1 MEQDDARN
9 ENGLER
15 RTESVS
21 RRMFLKAAGRLG
33 ALLAVGSAALSL
45 DAAAQTA
52 QMPASTPVSTP
63 AASPP
68 ASELPGPVVSNAAVI
83 AEKDP
88 VMKVLTE
95 RPLTANA
102 TAENL
107 NDAVTP
113 ANRLFIRNNLL
124 TPDLQAAGHTLT
136 IKGLVDKQV
145 TLTYDDLKKTFPAVT
160 AQGMLECAGSGR
172 TAFSP
177 LPKGTPWNPSGGYGC
192 PKWTGAR
199 LRDILKAAG
208 VKPGAVHVAFF
219 GADFGEL
226 PTAKPVVRS
235 IPMSKAME
243 PNTLVAWAINGE
255 PLPKVHG
262 FPLRMI
268 VPGWV
273 GSASIKWL
281 VGIEVLDA
289 PFKGTYMD
297 DSYRVPAH
305 PIAPG
310 EKMPKETIST
320 EAWPVKSVITM
331 PAPGARFK
339 AGDKLS
345 IAGKAWAGDNAV
357 TKVEISL
364 DEGVTWKQATLA
376 KPGDKYAWRVFTF
389 SAQPKRQG
397 YVTIVARATD
407 SKGNV
412 QPIVAAWNPLG
423 YFWNGIHRVGVTV
436 ENA

>member
-1 MEQDDARN
+1 
-9 ENGLER
+9 
-15 RTESVS
+15 
-21 RRMFLKAAGRLG
+21 MFLKSAGRLG
-33 ALLAVGSAALSL
+33 ALLAVGSAAYSL
-45 DAAAQTA
+45 DAAAQMA
-52 QMPASTPVSTP
+52 QTPASMPVSTP
-63 AASPP
+63 AATPEAP
-68 ASELPGPVVSNAAVI
+68 ALPGPVVSNAAVF

-107 NDAVTP
+107 NDSVTP
-113 ANRLFIRNNLL
+113 TNRLFIRNNLL

-136 IKGLVDKQV
+136 IKGLVDKQM
-145 TLTYDDLKKTFPAVT
+145 TLTFDDLKNNFPAATV
-160 AQGMLECAGSGR
+160 QGMLECAGSGR

-192 PKWTGAR
+192 PKWTGVR
-199 LRDILKAAG
+199 LRDVLKAAG
-208 VKPGAVHVAFF
+208 VKPSAVHVASF

-262 FPLRMI
+262 FPLRMV

-281 VGIEVLDA
+281 TGIEVLDA
-289 PFKGTYMD
+289 PFRGTYMD

-310 EKMPKETIST
+310 EKMPKETVST
-320 EAWPVKSVITM
+320 EAWPVKSVITL
-331 PAPGARFK
+331 PAPGAKFK
-339 AGDKLS
+339 LGGS
-345 IAGKAWAGDNAV
+345 IAVAGKAWAGENGIL
-357 TKVEISL
+357 KVEISL
-364 DEGVTWKQATLA
+364 DEGATWKQAALA
-376 KPGDKYAWRVFTF
+376 KPGDKYAWRQFSFTTK
-389 SAQPKRQG
+389 PRREG
-397 YVTIVARATD
+397 YMTILARATD

-436 ENA
+436 EKA

>member
-1 MEQDDARN
+1 
-9 ENGLER
+9 
-15 RTESVS
+15 
-21 RRMFLKAAGRLG
+21 MFLRSAGRLG
-33 ALLAVGSAALSL
+33 ALLAVGSAAFGL
-45 DAAAQTA
+45 DATAQTA
-52 QMPASTPVSTP
+52 QTPASAPVASP
-63 AASPP
+63 AAAPP
-68 ASELPGPVVSNAAVI
+68 AAPLPGPVVPNAAII

-88 VMKVLTE
+88 LMKVLTE
-95 RPLTANA
+95 RPLTANV

-113 ANRLFIRNNLL
+113 TSRLFIRNNLL

-136 IKGLVDKQV
+136 VKGLVDKEI
-145 TLTYDDLKKTFPAVT
+145 TFTFDDLKVRFPAVT
-160 AQGMLECAGSGR
+160 VQGMLECAGSGR

-177 LPKGTPWNPSGGYGC
+177 VPKGTPWNPSGGYGC

-235 IPMSKAME
+235 IPMSKALE
-243 PNTLVAWAINGE
+243 PNTLVAWAVNGE

-262 FPLRMI
+262 FPLRTV

-281 VGIEVLDA
+281 MGIEVLDA

-305 PIAPG
+305 PVAPG
-310 EKMPKETIST
+310 EKMPKETVST
-320 EAWPVKSVITM
+320 EAWPVKSVITS
-331 PAPGARFK
+331 PAPGVKFK
-339 AGDKLS
+339 FGES
-345 IAGKAWAGDNAV
+345 IAVAGKAWAGENSI

-364 DEGVTWKQATLA
+364 DEGMTWKQATLA
-376 KPGDKYAWRVFTF
+376 KPGDKYAWRIFTF
-389 SAQPKRQG
+389 AAKPKHQG
-397 YVTIVARATD
+397 YLTILARATD

-412 QPIVAAWNPLG
+412 QPIAAAWNPLG

-436 ENA
+436 EQA

>member
-1 MEQDDARN
+1 MDSYDGPNADLEQGKKDVVT
-9 ENGLER
+9 R
-15 RTESVS
+15 RV
-21 RRMFLKAAGRLG
+21 FLKSAGRLG
-33 ALLAVGSAALSL
+33 AILAVGSAAIAL

-52 QMPASTPVSTP
+52 QMPASSPTSSP
-63 AASPP
+63 AP
-68 ASELPGPVVSNAAVI
+68 APTLPGPVVPNAAVI

-95 RPLTANA
+95 RPLTANV

-107 NDAVTP
+107 SDAVTP
-113 ANRLFIRNNLL
+113 TNRLFIRNNLL
-124 TPDLQAAGHTLT
+124 TPELQEAGHTLT
-136 IKGLVDKQV
+136 IKGLVDKPM
-145 TLTYDDLKKTFPAVT
+145 TLTFDDLKKTFPAVT
-160 AQGMLECAGSGR
+160 VQGMLECAGSGR

-192 PKWTGAR
+192 PRWTGAR
-199 LRDILKAAG
+199 LREILKAAG
-208 VKPGAVHVAFF
+208 VKSGAVHVAFF

-226 PTAKPVVRS
+226 PTAPPVARS
-235 IPMSKAME
+235 IPMSKALE

-262 FPLRMI
+262 FPLRMM

-273 GSASIKWL
+273 GSASTKWL

-305 PIAPG
+305 PVAPG
-310 EKMPKETIST
+310 EKMPKESVST
-320 EAWPVKSVITM
+320 EAWPVKSVITA
-331 PAPGARFK
+331 PAPGAKFK
-339 AGDKLS
+339 IGDS
-345 IAGKAWAGDNAV
+345 IAVAGKAWAGENSI

-364 DEGVTWKQATLA
+364 DEGVSWTRATLA
-376 KPGDKYAWRVFTF
+376 KPGDKYAWRLF
-389 SAQPKRQG
+389 SYTVQPRRQG
-397 YVTIVARATD
+397 YMTILARATD
-407 SKGNV
+407 SKGIV
-412 QPIVAAWNPLG
+412 QPIVATWNPLG

-436 ENA
+436 EKV

>member
-1 MEQDDARN
+1 MDSYDGPNADLEQGKKDVVT
-9 ENGLER
+9 R
-15 RTESVS
+15 RV
-21 RRMFLKAAGRLG
+21 FLKSAGRLG
-33 ALLAVGSAALSL
+33 AILAVGSAAIAL

-52 QMPASTPVSTP
+52 QMPASSPTSSP
-63 AASPP
+63 AP
-68 ASELPGPVVSNAAVI
+68 APTLPGPVVPNAAVI

-95 RPLTANA
+95 RPLTANV

-107 NDAVTP
+107 SDAVTP
-113 ANRLFIRNNLL
+113 TNRLFIRNNLL
-124 TPDLQAAGHTLT
+124 TPELQEAGHTLT
-136 IKGLVDKQV
+136 IKGLVDKPM
-145 TLTYDDLKKTFPAVT
+145 TLTFDDLKKTFPAVT
-160 AQGMLECAGSGR
+160 VQGMLECAGSGR

-192 PKWTGAR
+192 PRWTGAR
-199 LRDILKAAG
+199 LREILKAAG
-208 VKPGAVHVAFF
+208 VKSGAVHVAFF

-226 PTAKPVVRS
+226 PTAPPVARS
-235 IPMSKAME
+235 IPMSKALE

-262 FPLRMI
+262 FPLRMM

-273 GSASIKWL
+273 GSASTKWL

-305 PIAPG
+305 PVAPG
-310 EKMPKETIST
+310 EKMPKESVST
-320 EAWPVKSVITM
+320 EAWPVKSVITA
-331 PAPGARFK
+331 PAPGAKFK
-339 AGDKLS
+339 IGDS
-345 IAGKAWAGDNAV
+345 IAVAGKAWAGENSI

-364 DEGVTWKQATLA
+364 DEGVSWTRATLA
-376 KPGDKYAWRVFTF
+376 KPGDKYAWRLF
-389 SAQPKRQG
+389 SYTVQPRRQG
-397 YVTIVARATD
+397 YMTILARATD
-407 SKGNV
+407 SKGIV
-412 QPIVAAWNPLG
+412 QPIVATWNPLG

-436 ENA
+436 EKA

>member
-1 MEQDDARN
+1 MGQDDARN
-9 ENGLER
+9 DGKTGK
-15 RTESVS
+15 RTDIVS
-21 RRMFLKAAGRLG
+21 RRMFLKSAGRLG

-45 DAAAQTA
+45 DAAAQT
-52 QMPASTPVSTP
+52 PASAPT
-63 AASPP
+63 ASPAP
-68 ASELPGPVVSNAAVI
+68 APELPGPVVSNAAII

-95 RPLTANA
+95 RPLTANV

-136 IKGLVDKQV
+136 VRGLVEHERTFTFDE
-145 TLTYDDLKKTFPAVT
+145 LKT
-160 AQGMLECAGSGR
+160 AFTAATMQGMLECAGSGR

-235 IPMSKAME
+235 IPMSKALE

-281 VGIEVLDA
+281 RGIEVLDA

-305 PIAPG
+305 PLAPG
-310 EKMPKETIST
+310 EKMPTETVST
-320 EAWPVKSVITM
+320 ESWPVKSVITL
-331 PAPGARFK
+331 PAPGAKFK
-339 AGDKLS
+339 IGDRIS
-345 IAGKAWAGDNAV
+345 VAGKAWAGENSI
-357 TKVEISL
+357 TRVEISL
-364 DEGVTWKQATLA
+364 DEGATWKQAALA
-376 KPGDKYAWRVFTF
+376 KPGDKYAWRGFTF
-389 SAQPKRQG
+389 SALPKRQG
-397 YVTIVARATD
+397 YVTILARATD

-436 ENA
+436 EKA

>member
-1 MEQDDARN
+1 MDSYDGPNADLEQGKKDVVT
-9 ENGLER
+9 R
-15 RTESVS
+15 RV
-21 RRMFLKAAGRLG
+21 FLKSAGRLG
-33 ALLAVGSAALSL
+33 AILAVGSAAIAL

-52 QMPASTPVSTP
+52 QMPASSPTSSP
-63 AASPP
+63 AP
-68 ASELPGPVVSNAAVI
+68 APTLPGPVVPNAAVI

-95 RPLTANA
+95 RPLTANV

-107 NDAVTP
+107 SDAVTP
-113 ANRLFIRNNLL
+113 TNRLFIRNNLL
-124 TPDLQAAGHTLT
+124 TPELQEAGHTLT
-136 IKGLVDKQV
+136 IKGLVDKPM
-145 TLTYDDLKKTFPAVT
+145 TLTFDDLKKTFPAVT
-160 AQGMLECAGSGR
+160 VQGMLECAGSGR

-192 PKWTGAR
+192 PRWTGAR
-199 LRDILKAAG
+199 LREILKAAG
-208 VKPGAVHVAFF
+208 VKSGAVHVAFF

-226 PTAKPVVRS
+226 PTAPPVARS
-235 IPMSKAME
+235 IPMSKALE

-262 FPLRMI
+262 FPLRMM

-273 GSASIKWL
+273 GSASTKWL

-305 PIAPG
+305 PVAPG
-310 EKMPKETIST
+310 EKMPKESVST
-320 EAWPVKSVITM
+320 EAWPVKSVITA
-331 PAPGARFK
+331 PAPGAKFK
-339 AGDKLS
+339 IGDS
-345 IAGKAWAGDNAV
+345 IVVAGKAWAGENSI

-364 DEGVTWKQATLA
+364 DEGVSWTRATLA
-376 KPGDKYAWRVFTF
+376 KPGDKYAWRLF
-389 SAQPKRQG
+389 SYTVQPRRQG
-397 YVTIVARATD
+397 YMTILARATD
-407 SKGNV
+407 SKGIV
-412 QPIVAAWNPLG
+412 QPIVATWNPLG

-436 ENA
+436 EKV

>member
-1 MEQDDARN
+1 
-9 ENGLER
+9 
-15 RTESVS
+15 
-21 RRMFLKAAGRLG
+21 MFIKSAGRLG
-33 ALLAVGSAALSL
+33 AFLALGSAALSL

-52 QMPASTPVSTP
+52 PASAPASAPTATP
-63 AASPP
+63 AAPP
-68 ASELPGPVVSNAAVI
+68 LPGPVVPNTAVI

-88 VMKVLTE
+88 LMKVLTE
-95 RPLTANA
+95 RPLTANV

-113 ANRLFIRNNLL
+113 ASRLFIRNNLL

-136 IKGLVDKQV
+136 IRGLVEKQM
-145 TLTYDDLKKTFPAVT
+145 TLTFDELKSAFAAVT
-160 AQGMLECAGSGR
+160 VQGMLECAGSGR

-199 LRDILKAAG
+199 LRDVLKAAG

-226 PTAKPVVRS
+226 PTAPPVVRS
-235 IPMSKAME
+235 IPLSKAME

-262 FPLRMI
+262 FPLRAI

-273 GSASIKWL
+273 GSASTKWL
-281 VGIEVLDA
+281 AGIEVLDA

-305 PIAPG
+305 PVAPG
-310 EKMPKETIST
+310 EKMPKESIST
-320 EAWPVKSVITM
+320 EAWPVKSVITA
-331 PAPGARFK
+331 PAPGAKFRIGERI
-339 AGDKLS
+339 AV
-345 IAGKAWAGDNAV
+345 AGKAWAGENGIV
-357 TKVEISL
+357 KVEISL
-364 DEGVTWKQATLA
+364 DEGATWKRAALA
-376 KPGDKYAWRVFTF
+376 KPGDKYAWRLFTYDV
-389 SAQPKRQG
+389 QPQRQG
-397 YVTIVARATD
+397 YLTILARATD
-407 SKGNV
+407 SRGNV

-436 ENA
+436 EKA

>member
-1 MEQDDARN
+1 MDSYNASNADLEQGKKDVVT
-9 ENGLER
+9 R
-15 RTESVS
+15 RV
-21 RRMFLKAAGRLG
+21 FLKSAGRLG
-33 ALLAVGSAALSL
+33 ALLAVGSASLTL
-45 DAAAQTA
+45 DAVAQTA
-52 QMPASTPVSTP
+52 QTPVSTP
-63 AASPP
+63 ASSPSATP
-68 ASELPGPVVSNAAVI
+68 AAAPLPGPVVPNAAII

-95 RPLTANA
+95 RPLTANV

-113 ANRLFIRNNLL
+113 TNRLFIRNNLL

-136 IKGLVDKQV
+136 IKGLVDKQM
-145 TLTYDDLKKTFPAVT
+145 TLTLDDLQKTFPAVT
-160 AQGMLECAGSGR
+160 VQGMLECAGSGR

-208 VKPGAVHVAFF
+208 VKPAAVHVAFF

-226 PTAKPVVRS
+226 PTAPPVVRS
-235 IPMSKAME
+235 IPMSKALE

-262 FPLRMI
+262 FPLRTI

-273 GSASIKWL
+273 GSASTKWL

-305 PIAPG
+305 PVAPG
-310 EKMPKETIST
+310 EKMPKDSVST
-320 EAWPVKSVITM
+320 EAWPVKSVITA
-331 PAPGARFK
+331 PAPGAKFK
-339 AGDKLS
+339 MGDS
-345 IAGKAWAGDNAV
+345 IAVAGKAWAGENSI

-364 DEGVTWKQATLA
+364 DEGVTWKRAAMA
-376 KPGDKYAWRVFTF
+376 KPGDKYAWRLF
-389 SAQPKRQG
+389 SHTVQPQRQG
-397 YVTIVARATD
+397 HLTIIARATD

-436 ENA
+436 EKV

>member
-1 MEQDDARN
+1 
-9 ENGLER
+9 
-15 RTESVS
+15 
-21 RRMFLKAAGRLG
+21 MFLKSAGRLG
-33 ALLAVGSAALSL
+33 ALLAVGSAALNL
-45 DAAAQTA
+45 EATAQT
-52 QMPASTPVSTP
+52 PASAPT
-63 AASPP
+63 ASPAP
-68 ASELPGPVVSNAAVI
+68 APELPGPVVSNAAVI

-136 IKGLVDKQV
+136 IKGLVDKQM

-235 IPMSKAME
+235 IPMSKALE

-310 EKMPKETIST
+310 EKMPKDTVST

-331 PAPGARFK
+331 PAPAAKFK
-339 AGDKLS
+339 VGDS
-345 IAGKAWAGDNAV
+345 IAVAGKAWAGDHGI

-364 DEGVTWKQATLA
+364 DEGVTWRQAVLA
-376 KPGDKYAWRVFTF
+376 KTGDKYAWRMFTLTIK
-389 SAQPKRQG
+389 PKRQG
-397 YVTIVARATD
+397 YLTILARATD

-412 QPIVAAWNPLG
+412 QPIAAAWNPLG
-423 YFWNGIHRVGVTV
+423 YFWNGIHRVGVTI
-436 ENA
+436 EQA

>member
-1 MEQDDARN
+1 MERDEA
-9 ENGLER
+9 ENADQEQER
-15 RTESVS
+15 AGVVS
-21 RRMFLKAAGRLG
+21 RRVFLKSAGRLG
-33 ALLAVGSAALSL
+33 ALLAVAPAALAI
-45 DAAAQTA
+45 DARAQTA
-52 QMPASTPVSTP
+52 QAPAGAPSSAPTATP
-63 AASPP
+63 AAPP
-68 ASELPGPVVSNAAVI
+68 LPGPVVTNAAVI
-83 AEKDP
+83 VEKDP

-136 IKGLVDKQV
+136 VKGLVDKQM
-145 TLTYDDLKKTFPAVT
+145 TFTIDDLKSAFPAVT
-160 AQGMLECAGSGR
+160 VQGMLECAGSGR

-177 LPKGTPWNPSGGYGC
+177 LPKGTPWSSSGGYGC
-192 PKWTGAR
+192 PAWTGAR

-208 VKPGAVHVAFF
+208 VKPAAVHAAFF

-226 PTAKPVVRS
+226 PTAPPVVRS
-235 IPMSKAME
+235 IPLKKAME

-273 GSASIKWL
+273 GSASTKWL
-281 VGIEVLDA
+281 FGIELLDA

-310 EKMPKETIST
+310 EKMPKESVST
-320 EAWPVKSVITM
+320 EAWPVKSVITS
-331 PAPGARFK
+331 PAPGAKFK
-339 AGDKLS
+339 IGDG
-345 IAGKAWAGDNAV
+345 IAVAGKAWAGDNGIV
-357 TKVEISL
+357 KVEISL
-364 DEGVTWKQATLA
+364 DEGITWKRATLA
-376 KPGDKYAWRVFTF
+376 KPGDKYAWRLFTYT
-389 SAQPKRQG
+389 ARLQRQG
-397 YVTIVARATD
+397 YVTILARATD
-407 SKGNV
+407 SKGNI
-412 QPIVAAWNPLG
+412 QPIAAVWNPLG
-423 YFWNGIHRVGVTV
+423 YFWNGIHRVGVTI
-436 ENA
+436 EKA

>member
-1 MEQDDARN
+1 MDSYNASNAD
-9 ENGLER
+9 LEEGKKSVVTR
-15 RTESVS
+15 RV
-21 RRMFLKAAGRLG
+21 FLKSAGRLG
-33 ALLAVGSAALSL
+33 ALLAVGSATSAL

-52 QMPASTPVSTP
+52 QMPASAPTSSP
-63 AASPP
+63 APAPP
-68 ASELPGPVVSNAAVI
+68 LPGPVVPNDAVI

-124 TPDLQAAGHTLT
+124 TPDLQEAGHTLT
-136 IKGLVDKQV
+136 IKGLVDKPM
-145 TLTYDDLKKTFPAVT
+145 TLTLDDLKKTFPAVT

-199 LRDILKAAG
+199 LRDVLKVAG
-208 VKPGAVHVAFF
+208 VKSGAVHVAFF

-235 IPMSKAME
+235 IPMSKALE
-243 PNTLVAWAINGE
+243 PNTLIAWAINGE

-281 VGIEVLDA
+281 VGIDVLDA

-310 EKMPKETIST
+310 EKMPQDAIST

-339 AGDKLS
+339 VGDKLS
-345 IAGKAWAGDNAV
+345 IAGKAWAGDNSIA
-357 TKVEISL
+357 KVEISL
-364 DEGVTWKQATLA
+364 DEGMTWKQATLA

-389 SAQPKRQG
+389 IAQPKRQG
-397 YVTIVARATD
+397 YVTILARATD
-407 SKGNV
+407 SKGSV
-412 QPIVAAWNPLG
+412 QPIVATWNPLG

-436 ENA
+436 EKA

>member
-1 MEQDDARN
+1 MDSYDGPNADLEQGKKDVVT
-9 ENGLER
+9 R
-15 RTESVS
+15 RV
-21 RRMFLKAAGRLG
+21 FLKSAGRLG
-33 ALLAVGSAALSL
+33 AILAVGSAAIAL

-52 QMPASTPVSTP
+52 QMPASSPTSSP
-63 AASPP
+63 AP
-68 ASELPGPVVSNAAVI
+68 APTLPGPVVPNAAVI

-95 RPLTANA
+95 RPLTANV

-107 NDAVTP
+107 SDAVTP
-113 ANRLFIRNNLL
+113 TNRLFIRNNLL
-124 TPDLQAAGHTLT
+124 TPELQEAGHTLT
-136 IKGLVDKQV
+136 IKGLVDKPM
-145 TLTYDDLKKTFPAVT
+145 TLTFDDLKKTFPAVT
-160 AQGMLECAGSGR
+160 VQGMLECAGSGR

-192 PKWTGAR
+192 PRWTGAR
-199 LRDILKAAG
+199 LREILKAAG
-208 VKPGAVHVAFF
+208 VKSGAVHVAFF

-226 PTAKPVVRS
+226 PTAPPVARS
-235 IPMSKAME
+235 IPMSKALE

-262 FPLRMI
+262 FPLRMM

-273 GSASIKWL
+273 GSASTKWL

-305 PIAPG
+305 PVAPG
-310 EKMPKETIST
+310 EKMPKESVST
-320 EAWPVKSVITM
+320 EAWPVKSVITA
-331 PAPGARFK
+331 PAPGAKFK
-339 AGDKLS
+339 IGDS
-345 IAGKAWAGDNAV
+345 IVVAGKAWAGENSI

-364 DEGVTWKQATLA
+364 DEGVSWTRATLA
-376 KPGDKYAWRVFTF
+376 KPGDKYAWRLF
-389 SAQPKRQG
+389 SYTVQPRRQG
-397 YVTIVARATD
+397 YMTILARATD
-407 SKGNV
+407 SKGIV
-412 QPIVAAWNPLG
+412 QPIVATWNPLG

-436 ENA
+436 EKA

>member
-1 MEQDDARN
+1 MSDDKKQNEKNLEGSTEQHAVT
-9 ENGLER
+9 R
-15 RTESVS
+15 RTFI
-21 RRMFLKAAGRLG
+21 RTAGRLG
-33 ALLAVGSAALSL
+33 AVLAVGSTALSL
-45 DAAAQTA
+45 ESAAQTSA
-52 QMPASTPVSTP
+52 PAVTTAPSSTPP
-63 AASPP
+63 LPP
-68 ASELPGPVVSNAAVI
+68 LPGPVVMNAAII

-102 TAENL
+102 TAEHL

-136 IKGLVDKQV
+136 VKGLVEKERTFTFDE
-145 TLTYDDLKKTFPAVT
+145 LKSASPPAT
-160 AQGMLECAGSGR
+160 MQGMLECAGSGR
-172 TAFSP
+172 TSFFP
-177 LPKGTPWNPSGGYGC
+177 VPKGTPWNPSGGYGC

-208 VKPGAVHVAFF
+208 VKKEAVHVAFF

-235 IPMSKAME
+235 IPMKKALE
-243 PNTLVAWAINGE
+243 PNTLIAWAINGE

-262 FPLRMI
+262 FPLRAI

-305 PIAPG
+305 PVAPG
-310 EKMPKETIST
+310 DKMPKETLST
-320 EAWPVKSVITM
+320 EAWVVKSVITS
-331 PAPGARFK
+331 PAPGAKFK
-339 AGDKLS
+339 LGDS
-345 IAGKAWAGDNAV
+345 IAVAGKAWAGENNIM
-357 TKVEISL
+357 KVEISL
-364 DEGVTWKQATLA
+364 DEGVTWKQAALA
-376 KPGDKYAWRVFTF
+376 KPGDKYAWRMFTVTLK
-389 SAQPKRQG
+389 PKRQG
-397 YVTIVARATD
+397 YLTVLARATD

-412 QPIVAAWNPLG
+412 QPIASNWNPLG
-423 YFWNGIHRVGVTV
+423 YFWNGIHRVGVVV
-436 ENA
+436 EKT

>member
-1 MEQDDARN
+1 MSDDPLKEEKGTAVN
-9 ENGLER
+9 HAVTR
-15 RTESVS
+15 RV
-21 RRMFLKAAGRLG
+21 FLTSAGRLG
-33 ALLAVGSAALSL
+33 ALLAVGSSALAF
-45 DAAAQTA
+45 DAAAQTSA
-52 QMPASTPVSTP
+52 PATQTAP
-63 AASPP
+63 AEPP
-68 ASELPGPVVSNAAVI
+68 LPGPVVPNDEVI
-83 AEKDP
+83 AGKDP

-95 RPLTANA
+95 RPLTANV

-107 NDAVTP
+107 HDAVTP

-136 IKGLVDKQV
+136 IKGLVERPM
-145 TLTYDDLKKTFPAVT
+145 TLTLDDLQKQFRSVT
-160 AQGMLECAGSGR
+160 MQGMLECAGSGR

-177 LPKGTPWNPSGGYGC
+177 LPKGTPWNQSGGYGC

-199 LRDILKAAG
+199 LGDLLRAAG
-208 VKPGAVHVAFF
+208 MKQGAVHVAFF
-219 GADFGEL
+219 GADFGAV
-226 PTAKPVVRS
+226 PTAPPVVRS
-235 IPMSKAME
+235 IPLNKAME

-262 FPLRMI
+262 FPLRSL

-297 DSYRVPAH
+297 DSYRVPAY

-310 EKMPKETIST
+310 EKMPKETLST
-320 EAWPVKSVITM
+320 EAWTVKSVITA

-339 AGDKLS
+339 IGDS
-345 IAGKAWAGDNAV
+345 VNVAGKAWAGENSIV
-357 TKVEISL
+357 RVEISL
-364 DEGVTWKQATLA
+364 DEGVTWKPATLA
-376 KPGDKYAWRVFTF
+376 KPGDKYAWRLFSFTYR
-389 SAQPKRQG
+389 PRRQG
-397 YVTIVARATD
+397 YQTILARAAD

-412 QPIVAAWNPLG
+412 QPITARWNPLG

-436 ENA
+436 EKA

>member
-1 MEQDDARN
+1 MNSHDPSNTEREQGKRDVVT
-9 ENGLER
+9 R
-15 RTESVS
+15 RV
-21 RRMFLKAAGRLG
+21 FLKSAGRLG
-33 ALLAVGSAALSL
+33 ALLAVGSAAIAL
-45 DAAAQTA
+45 DTAAQTS
-52 QMPASTPVSTP
+52 QMPASSSSSTP
-63 AASPP
+63 TTTTPAPP
-68 ASELPGPVVSNAAVI
+68 LAGPIVPNAAVI
-83 AEKDP
+83 AEKDA

-95 RPLTANA
+95 RPLTANV

-113 ANRLFIRNNLL
+113 TNRLFIRNNLL

-136 IKGLVDKQV
+136 IKGLVDKQM
-145 TLTYDDLKKTFPAVT
+145 TLTFDDLKSTFPAATV
-160 AQGMLECAGSGR
+160 QGMLECAGSGR

-192 PKWTGAR
+192 PRWTGAR
-199 LRDILKAAG
+199 LRDILKAVG
-208 VKPGAVHVAFF
+208 VKSVAVHVAFF

-226 PTAKPVVRS
+226 PTAPPVARS
-235 IPMSKAME
+235 IPLSKAME

-262 FPLRMI
+262 FPLRMM

-273 GSASIKWL
+273 GSASTKWL

-305 PIAPG
+305 PVAPG
-310 EKMPKETIST
+310 EKMPKESVST
-320 EAWPVKSVITM
+320 EAWPVKSVITA
-331 PAPGARFK
+331 PAPGAKFRL
-339 AGDKLS
+339 GDS
-345 IAGKAWAGDNAV
+345 IAVAGKAWAGENSIA
-357 TKVEISL
+357 KVDISL
-364 DEGVTWKQATLA
+364 DEGVTWKRAALA
-376 KPGDKYAWRVFTF
+376 KPGDKYAWRPFTLTV
-389 SAQPKRQG
+389 QPQRQG
-397 YVTIVARATD
+397 YGTILARATD

-423 YFWNGIHRVGVTV
+423 YFWNGIHRVGVIV
-436 ENA
+436 EKV

>member
-1 MEQDDARN
+1 MDSYNASNADLEQ
-9 ENGLER
+9 GKKGVVTR
-15 RTESVS
+15 RV
-21 RRMFLKAAGRLG
+21 FLKSAGRLG
-33 ALLAVGSAALSL
+33 ALLAVGSASLTL
-45 DAAAQTA
+45 DAVAQTA
-52 QMPASTPVSTP
+52 QTPVSTP
-63 AASPP
+63 ASSPSATP
-68 ASELPGPVVSNAAVI
+68 AAAPLPGPVVPNAAII

-95 RPLTANA
+95 RPLTANV

-113 ANRLFIRNNLL
+113 TNRLFIRNNLL

-136 IKGLVDKQV
+136 IKGLVDKQM
-145 TLTYDDLKKTFPAVT
+145 TLTLDDLQKTFPAVT
-160 AQGMLECAGSGR
+160 VQGMLECAGSGR

-208 VKPGAVHVAFF
+208 VKPAAVHVAFF

-226 PTAKPVVRS
+226 PTAPPVVRS
-235 IPMSKAME
+235 IPMSKALE

-262 FPLRMI
+262 FPLRTI

-305 PIAPG
+305 PVAPG
-310 EKMPKETIST
+310 EKMPKDSVST
-320 EAWPVKSVITM
+320 EAWPVKSVITA
-331 PAPGARFK
+331 PAPGAKFK
-339 AGDKLS
+339 IGDS
-345 IAGKAWAGDNAV
+345 IAVAGKAWAGEHSIA
-357 TKVEISL
+357 KVEISL
-364 DEGVTWKQATLA
+364 DEGVTWKRATLA
-376 KPGDKYAWRVFTF
+376 KPGDKYAWRLF
-389 SAQPKRQG
+389 SHTVQPQRQG
-397 YVTIVARATD
+397 HLTIIARATD

-423 YFWNGIHRVGVTV
+423 YFWNGIHRVGVIV
-436 ENA
+436 EKA

>member
-1 MEQDDARN
+1 MNSSDASN
-9 ENGLER
+9 AKPDQGEKGIVTR
-15 RTESVS
+15 RV
-21 RRMFLKAAGRLG
+21 FLKSAGRLG
-33 ALLAVGSAALSL
+33 ALLAVGSATIAL
-45 DAAAQTA
+45 DAAAQSSQA
-52 QMPASTPVSTP
+52 PATSP
-63 AASPP
+63 AASPAP
-68 ASELPGPVVSNAAVI
+68 PPPIPGPIVPNAAVI

-136 IKGLVDKQV
+136 IKGLVDKQM
-145 TLTYDDLKKTFPAVT
+145 TFTFDDLQKTFPAVT

-235 IPMSKAME
+235 IPMSKALE

-310 EKMPKETIST
+310 EKMPKDAVST
-320 EAWPVKSVITM
+320 EAWPVKSVITQ
-331 PAPGARFK
+331 PAPGAKFK
-339 AGDKLS
+339 IGGKIA
-345 IAGKAWAGDNAV
+345 IAGKAWAGENSV
-357 TKVEISL
+357 TRVEVSL

-376 KPGDKYAWRVFTF
+376 KPGNKYAWRVFSF

-397 YVTIVARATD
+397 YVTILARATD